1 MARAPMPKQ
10 PQEGRQEYFV
20 VDDNVRE
27 VAGQNLI
34 SRETGE
40 RSNKVKLT
48 PAEAA
53 FAIANGV
60 VSEKD
65 PGATQQARAAV
76 EEAESRPEGEARAA
90 PKPRR

>member
-1 MARAPMPKQ
+1 MPKQ
-10 PQEGRQEYFV
+10 QQEGRQEYFV
-20 VDDNVRE
+20 VDDNVKE

-65 PGATQQARAAV
+65 PGATQEARAAV
-76 EEAESRPEGEARAA
+76 EEAESRSEGEGRSA